1 VARRAMVVNK
11 ITYPYIVGG
20 QVTTDSREFHAK

>member
-1 VARRAMVVNK
+1 MVVNK

-20 QVTTDSREFHAK
+20 QVTTDSRDVFTRVQP